1 MRRFEELRVW
11 SDARSLVKDIYTLTE
26 PIKDWSFKDQL
37 RRAAVSVMNNIAE
50 GSESG
55 GDPNFIKFLNIA
67 KGSCG
72 EVRSMLYL
80 MEDLFQIEHQK
91 ITSLQDTTERIGSN
105 IHNLTTYLNKETKH

>member
-11 SDARSLVKDIYTLTE
+11 QDARILVRDVYTLTE
-26 PIKDWSFKDQL
+26 PLKDWSFKDQI

-55 GDPNFIKFLNIA
+55 SDANFTKFLNIA

-80 MEDLFQIEHQK
+80 MKDLFQIEEQQ
-91 ITSLQDTTERIGSN
+91 ISNLQNSAERISSN
-105 IHNLTTYLNKETKH
+105 IYNLIVYLNTKQ

>member
-11 SDARSLVKDIYTLTE
+11 QDARVLVKDIYAITE
-26 PIKDWSFKDQL
+26 SLKDWSFKDQL

-55 GDPNFIKFLNIA
+55 SDANFTKFLNIA

-80 MEDLFQIEHQK
+80 MKDLFQIEQEHISTIQN
-91 ITSLQDTTERIGSN
+91 SAERISSN
-105 IHNLTTYLNKETKH
+105 IYNLIVYLNTKQQ

>member
-11 SDARSLVKDIYTLTE
+11 KDARNLVKEIYSLTD
-26 PIKDWSFKDQL
+26 PIKDWSFKDQI

-55 GDPNFIKFLNIA
+55 TDANFIKFLNIA
-67 KGSCG
+67 KGSCA

-80 MEDLFQIEHQK
+80 MEDLFNPEHET
-91 ITSLQDTTERIGSN
+91 ILSLQDSTERISSN
-105 IHNLTTYLNKETKH
+105 IYNLINYLNKNTK